1 MIIIGNYATITTTN
15 NNPFSVFYRQQP
27 TDNTEA
33 LNILVNAHFKISDL
47 IIVGTWNQ
55 KGIDVGAS
63 YGTFYENVRFDGLGT
78 GLHLR
83 FALNTMVVN
92 CYATN
97 CDKGF
102 IADIGNWPGASNS
115 NSQSN
120 HTKFIG
126 CRVFASPSSTLGF
139 GVYGCY
145 GVVIEGC
152 IIEGKKVVN
161 GIDFD
166 GLNATVVNDFTV
178 KGTHFECEHGASNA
192 FVKVRI
198 REGIVNISTVFGQY
212 PATLLDAGSQ
222 AGDVFINVSNVVGW
236 VPNSSGKAINNAG
249 NVNYI
254 LENNASIFIRK
265 SGIPALFSGTAVSE
279 CTSAGCGLNKWYWKG
294 LPSFQ

>member
-1 MIIIGNYATITTTN
+1 MGNYATITTTN
-15 NNPFSVFYRQQP
+15 NNSFSIFGRQQP

-33 LNILVNAHFKISDL
+33 LNILVNAHFKISEL
-47 IIVGTWNQ
+47 TIVGTWNQ
-55 KGIDVGAS
+55 KGIDLGAS
-63 YGTFYENVRFDGLGT
+63 YGAYYENVRFDGLGT

-102 IADIGNWPGASNS
+102 IADIGNWSGASNS

-126 CRVFASPSSTLGF
+126 CRVFASPSSTLAF
-139 GVYGCY
+139 GVYGCS
-145 GVVIEGC
+145 GVLIDGC

-166 GLNATVVNDFTV
+166 GLNATVVKDFTV
-178 KGTHFECEHGASNA
+178 RGTHFECEQGASNA
-192 FVKVRI
+192 FVKIRM
-198 REGIVNISTVFGQY
+198 REGIANISTIFGQY

-222 AGDVFINVSNVVGW
+222 AGDVFVNLSNVVGW
-236 VPNSSGKAINNAG
+236 VANGSGKAINNAG
-249 NVNYI
+249 GVNYI
-254 LENNASIFIRK
+254 LENNGSIFIRK
-265 SGIPALFSGTAVSE
+265 SGIQSLFSGTAVNE
-279 CTSAGCGLNKWYWKG
+279 CTGSGCGLNKWYWKG